1 MTMNKLFTVNVYL
14 KIFLF
19 FALIGSC
26 GGVSDTIDGQSLY
39 HISGSIIDFQAK
51 SFTELNRITIITSEG
66 REYKLN
72 VNKDLGKFTPS
83 HLRQHMA
90 LGDPVQA
97 SYIERDGIKWLED
110 ISDLIP

>member
-1 MTMNKLFTVNVYL
+1 MKMNKLITVNVYL

-26 GGVSDTIDGQSLY
+26 AGVSDTTDGQSIS
-39 HISGSIIDFQAK
+39 HISGSIINFQAK

-66 REYKLN
+66 KEYNLN
-72 VNKDLGKFTPS
+72 VNKNLGKFTPS

-90 LGDPVQA
+90 LGDHVQV
-97 SYIERDGIKWLED
+97 SYIEQDGIKWLED

>member
-19 FALIGSC
+19 FTLIGSC
-26 GGVSDTIDGQSLY
+26 GGVSDITDGQSLF

-66 REYKLN
+66 QEYNLN

-90 LGDPVQA
+90 LGDPVQV
-97 SYIERDGIKWLED
+97 SYIERDGVKWLEN